1 MGGPVEPS
9 REVDPVLRIL
19 ILVAII
25 VALFLA
31 LPPTPAVAWS
41 SVPFLLLAALLFDA
55 YRRGRRLLLARREE
69 EGADAAAD
77 ASRWI
82 AGAMLLNAVWLGMSG
97 TSGAM
102 ADGAHV
108 YGMDG
113 GAGFAG
119 FDAGGMDS
127 GGDAGGAG
135 GGL

>member
-19 ILVAII
+19 ILLAII

-69 EGADAAAD
+69 EGTDLAVDV
-77 ASRWI
+77 SRWI

-97 TSGAM
+97 GAA
-102 ADGAHV
+102 ADGMHAH
-108 YGMDG
+108 GMD